1 MPKLKNS
8 NAKYWV
14 IFKYCENDG
23 ICFKK
28 LNSFDEFFVDFLS
41 NNFVMKTREIKA
53 CLIILTNLLV
63 LNFYPF
69 LNAVGVNI

>member
-1 MPKLKNS
+1 MVENAKIEKLKCD
-8 NAKYWV
+8 
-14 IFKYCENDG
+14 ILGDFQ
-23 ICFKK
+23 ILCFKK

-53 CLIILTNLLV
+53 CLIILKNLFV